1 MDPQYLD
8 PRVAPANE
16 AQVEAVRRLLGLAG
30 TTLAL
35 GAGARGV
42 VGLGNFLQ
50 RNLVGPPRTPQRQS
64 FIRIPVPVEVDDGG
78 AEKEAGHDKLAD
90 AAQEF
95 ASGMGLLRK
104 PGEAVGWLRDNL
116 GGWGQPD
123 PKQMPW
129 AYPAAA
135 LAGVGGLYGG
145 WKLTD
150 YLLDKTRSNE
160 QESELDTAR
169 RDYEHALASRYKAAA
184 APTPLDRLAD
194 AAEKRGLWNE
204 ALGTA
209 LLAGSGLAGLSGL
222 ATYNWARGR
231 SRAKAIEEAVR
242 RRQAQLAEQA
252 PNPVMAVPIPV
263 PVRRE
268 KAAHIGQAAD
278 QWLNRRRAEQMR
290 VWERL
295 MTPQDARGR
304 AEARRP
310 EGPAQPQ
317 LPTLAGAWSRAA
329 GRPVTPPQP
338 QPAP

>member
-8 PRVAPANE
+8 PRVAPAND

-30 TTLAL
+30 GTLAL

-42 VGLGNFLQ
+42 VGLGNFLH

-64 FIRIPVPVEVDDGG
+64 FVRIPVPVEVDDEQP
-78 AEKEAGHDKLAD
+78 EKMASHDKLAD

-104 PGEAVGWLRDNL
+104 PGEAVGWLRNNL
-116 GGWGQPD
+116 GGWGQGD
-123 PKQMPW
+123 LKQMPW

-135 LAGVGGLYGG
+135 AAGIGGLYGG

-150 YLLDKTRSNE
+150 YLLDKTRSTE

-169 RDYEHALASRYKAAA
+169 RDYERALASRYKTAS
-184 APTPLDRLAD
+184 APTALDRLAD
-194 AAEKRGLWNE
+194 TAEKQGLWNE
-204 ALGTA
+204 AMGTA
-209 LLAGSGLAGLSGL
+209 LLAGTTLAGLSGL

-242 RRQAQLAEQA
+242 RRQSQLAEQA

-263 PVRRE
+263 PFRRE
-268 KAAHIGQAAD
+268 KTGHIGQAAD
-278 QWLNRRRAEQMR
+278 QWLNRRRAEQMQ

-295 MTPQDARGR
+295 MTPPDARNK
-304 AEARRP
+304 AEAKRP
-310 EGPAQPQ
+310 EGPVQPQ
-317 LPTLAGAWSRAA
+317 LPTLAGTWSRAT
-329 GRPVTPPQP
+329 GRPMTPPQP
-338 QPAP
+338 QPVA